1 VADYAGE
8 TSYADFRKKID
19 SGASDAPGTT
29 YNPGATG
36 VSLASKPAPVV
47 PVSATPPAA
56 APAATTFPTDRRQ
69 TTPQQRADFYR
80 QYIQQKYPGMDPN
93 VAIGIAKA
101 EGLMVPGLG
110 PSNTDIYR
118 SGPQTGQPY
127 SWGDFQMNVRNGL
140 GLTAQQ
146 AGFDPLNPN
155 QWQDVGKFAID
166 TMYGGGKGFNLQPWK
181 GDRYA
186 EAYLASGK
194 ATPVT
199 VGAAAPGH
207 GGIGSDTVAAGTAG
221 APAPATASD
230 VLASLNKSNAGQPST
245 MDDLAKMGEQQ
256 KTQATQ
262 QDQQAG
268 NQLQQ
273 QMAMS
278 AAMGRPQQNP
288 AYQQLFAQMLAKG
301 AQPLAWGAAPYGSG
315 AGQQAPQTPGMTL
328 NSTGGL
334 YG

>member
-29 YNPGATG
+29 YNPATG

-47 PVSATPPAA
+47 SVSATPPAA
-56 APAATTFPTDRRQ
+56 APAATTFPTNRAE
-69 TTPQQRADFYR
+69 TTAAQRAAFYR
-80 QYIQQKYPGMDPN
+80 QYIQQKYPDKDPN
-93 VAIGIAKA
+93 IAIGIANA
-101 EGLMVPGLG
+101 EGLNVNGALG
-110 PSNTDIYR
+110 PSTVDIDKA
-118 SGPQTGQPY
+118 TGKPFSY
-127 SWGDFQMNVRNGL
+127 GDFQMNVRNGL
-140 GLTAQQ
+140 GVTAQQ

-166 TMYGGGKGFNLQPWK
+166 TMYGTGKGYNLAPWK

-186 EAYLASGK
+186 EAYLKSGNAPATAVGAG
-194 ATPVT
+194 ATPAHV
-199 VGAAAPGH
+199 
-207 GGIGSDTVAAGTAG
+207 GGIGSDAVAGGVAG